1 MKAARWYKAK
11 DIRVEKTNIPS
22 PNENQVKIEVKFTG
36 ICGSDLHE
44 YTNGPQLIPMKWQV
58 LDFGPVARHCLNQ
71 LFMLIYTQNL
81 QAIIRQK

>member
-11 DIRVEKTNIPS
+11 DIRVEKTHIPS

-44 YTNGPQLIPMKWQV
+44 YTNGP
-58 LDFGPVARHCLNQ
+58 
-71 LFMLIYTQNL
+71 
-81 QAIIRQK
+81 